1 MARGG
6 QLSSNFDISS
16 GKLES
21 IPQAPIYHVIIH
33 ITSALYA
40 EKENYSLARFNGK
53 WTQQFIILES
63 YEIVHIWRF
72 E

>member
-1 MARGG
+1 MAWGG

-21 IPQAPIYHVIIH
+21 IPQAPIYHVIKH

-53 WTQQFIILES
+53 
-63 YEIVHIWRF
+63 
-72 E
+72 